1 MCHLGDDL
9 LLTLAGSLAAQIGE
23 PLLDQSVQSWVGVL
37 HVDELDGE
45 LILGNAEKLHRTGT
59 LFAAGMITGEALMGI
74 LIAIPIVV
82 TERADA
88 LALPA
93 SLQFGKIVG
102 LGVFAVLAFWLYRTA
117 VAKRSMP

>member
-1 MCHLGDDL
+1 MTPIFLGGL
-9 LLTLAGSLAAQIGE
+9 LAHVAGKVIGADKDPE
-23 PLLDQSVQSWVGVL
+23 
-37 HVDELDGE
+37 
-45 LILGNAEKLHRTGT
+45 NAEKLHRTGT

-93 SLQFGKIVG
+93 SLQFGKLVG
-102 LGVFAVLAFWLYRTA
+102 LTVFAFLAFWLYRTA